1 MNYIICVLLRFF
13 FWKKNLL
20 ERFIFFV
27 FGVKFESHMVRDTYK
42 GLCSWSEF
50 VYVFFTSS
58 SSKLVNTYVMYIYSF
73 LIVGIVVQSIVIVGT
88 LFFFC
93 PLIFTKSEVCDYR
106 SGAQRGYFG
115 FLLMD
120 LCEFSGFEFILG
132 SFLSFISLVEKG
144 WICFHQ
150 FYA

>member
-1 MNYIICVLLRFF
+1 VLCIYIFLF
-13 FWKKNLL
+13 K
-20 ERFIFFV
+20 
-27 FGVKFESHMVRDTYK
+27 FG
-42 GLCSWSEF
+42 
-50 VYVFFTSS
+50 
-58 SSKLVNTYVMYIYSF
+58 YSCAF
-73 LIVGIVVQSIVIVGT
+73 YCDCWNIN
-88 LFFFC
+88 FFC

-144 WICFHQ
+144 WIPLH
-150 FYA
+150 

>member
-1 MNYIICVLLRFF
+1 MNYIICVLLRIFF
-13 FWKKNLL
+13 LEKKLL
-20 ERFIFFV
+20 ERFIFLYLVWNLSLTWLEILIKACVLDLNLF
-27 FGVKFESHMVRDTYK
+27 M
-42 GLCSWSEF
+42 
-50 VYVFFTSS
+50 FFFLS
-58 SSKLVNTYVMYIYSF
+58 SSKLVNRLCYVYIYSF
-73 LIVGIVVQSIVIVGT
+73 LNLGIVVHSIVIVGT
-88 LFFFC
+88 LIFFC

-144 WICFHQ
+144 WIPLH
-150 FYA
+150 

>member
-1 MNYIICVLLRFF
+1 
-13 FWKKNLL
+13 
-20 ERFIFFV
+20 
-27 FGVKFESHMVRDTYK
+27 
-42 GLCSWSEF
+42 
-50 VYVFFTSS
+50 
-58 SSKLVNTYVMYIYSF
+58 MYIYSF

-120 LCEFSGFEFILG
+120 LCEFSGFEFIG
-132 SFLSFISLVEKG
+132 VIFILYLPGGEGLDTSPLV
-144 WICFHQ
+144 IM
-150 FYA
+150 

>member
-1 MNYIICVLLRFF
+1 M
-13 FWKKNLL
+13 
-20 ERFIFFV
+20 
-27 FGVKFESHMVRDTYK
+27 
-42 GLCSWSEF
+42 
-50 VYVFFTSS
+50 
-58 SSKLVNTYVMYIYSF
+58 VNTYVMYIYSF
-73 LIVGIVVQSIVIVGT
+73 LNLGIVVQSIVIVGT
-88 LFFFC
+88 LKFFFC

-144 WICFHQ
+144 WIPLH
-150 FYA
+150 